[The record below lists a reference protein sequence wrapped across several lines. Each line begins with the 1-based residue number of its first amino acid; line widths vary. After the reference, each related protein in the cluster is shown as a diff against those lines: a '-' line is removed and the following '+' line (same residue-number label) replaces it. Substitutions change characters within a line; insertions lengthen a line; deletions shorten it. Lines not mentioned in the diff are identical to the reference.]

1 MDRQILLQT
10 LLGTFSRL
18 GKHTSR
24 GLQRFH
30 YHIIIIIFFFFFLLC
45 PKEILVS
52 LALIEIL
59 SGINYFKYFYLECP
73 FSHRFPLLSD
83 SLTDSLTKI
92 NLMMSCYLAVG
103 VSCLF
108 VYSVFSF
115 RNVLICWYVYSFY
128 LYIYVS
134 LCSELNC
141 ISHPRQFMPVCV
153 CVYIIV
159 SSPVYVYPCIH
170 SSESVY
176 SPIYKD

>member
-45 PKEILVS
+45 PKRDS
-52 LALIEIL
+52 RDPARIEIL
-59 SGINYFKYFYLECP
+59 AGVNYLKYFYLEWP

-92 NLMMSCYLAVG
+92 NLMMSCYSGKKKRLTNA
-103 VSCLF
+103 LH
-108 VYSVFSF
+108 
-115 RNVLICWYVYSFY
+115 L
-128 LYIYVS
+128 
-134 LCSELNC
+134 
-141 ISHPRQFMPVCV
+141 
-153 CVYIIV
+153 
-159 SSPVYVYPCIH
+159 
-170 SSESVY
+170 
-176 SPIYKD
+176 

>member
-73 FSHRFPLLSD
+73 FSHRFPLLSG

-92 NLMMSCYLAVG
+92 NLMMSCYSGKKKRLTNA
-103 VSCLF
+103 LH
-108 VYSVFSF
+108 
-115 RNVLICWYVYSFY
+115 L
-128 LYIYVS
+128 
-134 LCSELNC
+134 
-141 ISHPRQFMPVCV
+141 
-153 CVYIIV
+153 
-159 SSPVYVYPCIH
+159 
-170 SSESVY
+170 
-176 SPIYKD
+176 